1 MSMVFEWCL
10 IAIGAVVV
18 GVVLGAMLVLGV
30 VIAKINLEDDVHDDS
45 VATAREDR
53 LRGVR
58 RSGADREGVYYREG

>member
-18 GVVLGAMLVLGV
+18 GIVLGAMLVLGV
-30 VIAKINLEDDVHDDS
+30 IVAKINLEDDIHDDT
-45 VATAREDR
+45 VASTREDR

-58 RSGADREGVYYREG
+58 RRSADCEGVYYRRG